1 MELGLQLIYSVL
13 FTRGSSNCM
22 AYYFVKYLAVCDKQR
37 PVSFAPSCILL
48 RTSYCVTNTKP
59 VFMNCGA
66 CWNVQAEKPDIML
79 AVICGSLHVA
89 DQMILGSFQ
98 NFQGTL
104 ERYAL
109 LCHVVSNCL
118 VADKIFIDLY
128 AFCAFSALTLLVGRQ
143 EGHPACKKLS
153 SGVLAWLSVWSE
165 VQTCIRPG

>member
-1 MELGLQLIYSVL
+1 
-13 FTRGSSNCM
+13 M

-48 RTSYCVTNTKP
+48 RTSYYCVTNTKP
-59 VFMNCGA
+59 VIMNCGA

-128 AFCAFSALTLLVGRQ
+128 AFFFLQCFDTVGWAAGR
-143 EGHPACKKLS
+143 A
-153 SGVLAWLSVWSE
+153 SGL
-165 VQTCIRPG
+165 